1 MELLNINIRKTM
13 GENEAMF
20 RGLFE
25 GANLSG
31 AQIIVKNE
39 GTVVYHQHAAT
50 AGDIQHFP
58 LEGSVAQG
66 RRVFQQLID
75 EGFIAKD
82 TDENSFMFC
91 MGYSSEMKGEVKQID
106 WLKNKQLAR
115 EFVTLRNKK
124 AIDSGQLKI
133 AVMEKITERV
143 FIMNGKPLE
152 LAKNKSVPSFES
164 DRLKEI
170 FATKAD

>member
-1 MELLNINIRKTM
+1 M
-13 GENEAMF
+13 
-20 RGLFE
+20 
-25 GANLSG
+25 
-31 AQIIVKNE
+31 
-39 GTVVYHQHAAT
+39 
-50 AGDIQHFP
+50 
-58 LEGSVAQG
+58 AQG

-152 LAKNKSVPSFES
+152 LAKNKPVPSFES

-170 FATKAD
+170 IATKAD

>member
-1 MELLNINIRKTM
+1 MELLNIDMRKTM

-39 GTVVYHQHAAT
+39 GTVAYHQHAAT

-75 EGFIAKD
+75 EGFIADD

-91 MGYSSEMKGEVKQID
+91 MGYSSEMNGEVKPIT

-115 EFVTLRNKK
+115 EFVTMKNQK
-124 AIDSGQLKI
+124 AIGSGQLKI

-143 FIMNGKPLE
+143 FVMDGKPLK
-152 LAKNKSVPSFES
+152 LAKNKPAPSFES

-170 FATKAD
+170 IATKAD

>member
-1 MELLNINIRKTM
+1 M
-13 GENEAMF
+13 GDNEAMF

-39 GTVVYHQHAAT
+39 GTVAYHQHAAT

-66 RRVFQQLID
+66 RRVFKQLID

-82 TDENSFMFC
+82 TDENSFLFC
-91 MGYSSEMKGEVKQID
+91 MGYSSEMKGDVKQIV

-115 EFVTLRNKK
+115 ECVTLRNKK
-124 AIDSGQLKI
+124 AIDSRQLKI

-143 FIMNGKPLE
+143 FIMDGKPLK
-152 LAKNKSVPSFES
+152 LAKNRQVLSWES
-164 DRLKEI
+164 ERLKGI
-170 FATKAD
+170 FATKADQLSIR

>member
-1 MELLNINIRKTM
+1 M
-13 GENEAMF
+13 GDNEAMF

-39 GTVVYHQHAAT
+39 GTVAYHQHAAT

-58 LEGSVAQG
+58 LEGDVAQG

-82 TDENSFMFC
+82 TDENSFLFC
-91 MGYSSEMKGEVKQID
+91 MGYSSEMKGDVKQIV

-115 EFVTLRNKK
+115 ECVTLRNKK
-124 AIDSGQLKI
+124 AIDSRQLKI
-133 AVMEKITERV
+133 AVIEKITERV
-143 FIMNGKPLE
+143 FIMDGKPLK
-152 LAKNKSVPSFES
+152 LAKNRQVLSWES
-164 DRLKEI
+164 ERLKGI

>member
-1 MELLNINIRKTM
+1 M

-39 GTVVYHQHAAT
+39 GTVAYHQYAAT

-58 LEGSVAQG
+58 LKGDVAQG

-82 TDENSFMFC
+82 TDENSFLFC
-91 MGYSSEMKGEVKQID
+91 MGYSSEMKGDVKQIV

-115 EFVTLRNKK
+115 ECVTLRNKK
-124 AIDSGQLKI
+124 AIDSRQLKI

-143 FIMNGKPLE
+143 FIMDGKPLK
-152 LAKNKSVPSFES
+152 LAKNRQVLSWES
-164 DRLKEI
+164 ERLKGI